1 MPQIANQ
8 DYNVI
13 KPHFPGR
20 TITEDTK
27 AQLDIY
33 SAFERGTVFDLLVK
47 DVYGDAK
54 GVSRVVAAVEYAFG
68 GYVFYLPYT
77 DRDSGLPAIIQ
88 VTIQNPGALPGLIK
102 IQEQC
107 PDYVEPVLEL
117 DDNGYLFVYDGAAHN
132 RYITVDGNYISGE
145 NDGNDKLVN
154 LSVTDVQIPSEIPSA
169 VVSNDDLATF
179 VGTQLV

>member
-13 KPHFPGR
+13 EPYFTGR
-20 TITEDTK
+20 TITEDAK

-33 SAFERGTVFDLLVK
+33 SAFERGTIFDLLLK
-47 DVYGDAK
+47 DVYGETK
-54 GVSRVVAAVEYAFG
+54 GVSRIVAVINYAQG
-68 GYVFYLPYT
+68 GHIFYIPY
-77 DRDSGLPAIIQ
+77 DVPGGGNMLQII
-88 VTIQNPGALPGLIK
+88 IQNPDALPGLVK

-107 PDYVEPVLEL
+107 TDYAFPSFEL
-117 DDNGYLFVYDGAAHN
+117 DDNGHLFVFDGNN
-132 RYITVDGNYISGE
+132 RYITVDGNYVTGQ
-145 NDGNDKLVN
+145 NDGNDILVN
-154 LSVTDVQIPSEIPSA
+154 VSVTNVQIPSEIPSA